1 MGTGRSWGDRGWVRV
16 LGLLLVLAAARTTR
30 ADDVT
35 GAQLN
40 RTANDRF
47 PATAAVV
54 DVTQPPYRAK
64 GDGVTD
70 DTAAIQQA
78 LTDLMGQHKV
88 LYFPKGTY
96 LVSRTLNWSN
106 QNSRKQPAWGFN
118 WLQGQNPLQT
128 VIRLKDGT
136 FTDPHKPGAIMWCG
150 GFGSADWF
158 HNYVQG
164 LTFTVGK
171 NNPGAI
177 GLQFYSNNFGA
188 VRNCVIASEDGQGL
202 VGLDLGHR
210 DMNGPL
216 LVQHVQVNGFRRGIT
231 TARAVNSQTFE
242 HITLSGQSEFGFD
255 NHGQSIAI
263 RQLLSDAAVPAI
275 RSYGHL
281 AVVDA
286 KLTGRAGA
294 RQWPAVVN
302 YNGGRMYLRDVAT
315 TGYGRAVADVATPDY
330 AAALRVTGT
339 DKPGSAGPTI
349 DEYCSHPATRPFG
362 GPARS
367 LRLPVRPTP
376 EVPWD
381 DPTSWAVVDAFGAD
395 PTGKTDSAAA
405 IQKAIDSG
413 ATTVFLPGFYTL
425 HQPVVVRGNV
435 RRLLGCGAWID
446 YTARSKPDLIVA
458 DGPAKVVVIE
468 HFSTINGGIEVKTGR
483 TVVFRSLGCRSIRFH
498 KPGEV
503 FFEDVTTDDL
513 RLLPGQKVWARQLN
527 IENEGTHLT
536 NDGADLWILGYKTER
551 GGTLLATKKPGR
563 SEVFGTFSYTTT
575 QGKLAPMFVTEDAA
589 VFAFFNEVCFS
600 GDPFAV
606 LIRESRGGTTQVIG
620 PKDGSVAP
628 YVTHPEPK
636 K

>member
-136 FTDPHKPGAIMWCG
+136 FTDPQKPGAIMWCG

-188 VRNCVIASEDGQGL
+188 VRNCVIA
-202 VGLDLGHR
+202 
-210 DMNGPL
+210 
-216 LVQHVQVNGFRRGIT
+216 
-231 TARAVNSQTFE
+231 
-242 HITLSGQSEFGFD
+242 
-255 NHGQSIAI
+255 
-263 RQLLSDAAVPAI
+263 
-275 RSYGHL
+275 
-281 AVVDA
+281 
-286 KLTGRAGA
+286 
-294 RQWPAVVN
+294 
-302 YNGGRMYLRDVAT
+302 
-315 TGYGRAVADVATPDY
+315 
-330 AAALRVTGT
+330 
-339 DKPGSAGPTI
+339 
-349 DEYCSHPATRPFG
+349 
-362 GPARS
+362 
-367 LRLPVRPTP
+367 
-376 EVPWD
+376 
-381 DPTSWAVVDAFGAD
+381 
-395 PTGKTDSAAA
+395 
-405 IQKAIDSG
+405 
-413 ATTVFLPGFYTL
+413 
-425 HQPVVVRGNV
+425 
-435 RRLLGCGAWID
+435 
-446 YTARSKPDLIVA
+446 
-458 DGPAKVVVIE
+458 
-468 HFSTINGGIEVKTGR
+468 
-483 TVVFRSLGCRSIRFH
+483 
-498 KPGEV
+498 
-503 FFEDVTTDDL
+503 
-513 RLLPGQKVWARQLN
+513 
-527 IENEGTHLT
+527 
-536 NDGADLWILGYKTER
+536 
-551 GGTLLATKKPGR
+551 
-563 SEVFGTFSYTTT
+563 
-575 QGKLAPMFVTEDAA
+575 
-589 VFAFFNEVCFS
+589 
-600 GDPFAV
+600 
-606 LIRESRGGTTQVIG
+606 
-620 PKDGSVAP
+620 
-628 YVTHPEPK
+628 
-636 K
+636 